1 MKPKGLLAI
10 ASLLVGIP
18 VAAYG
23 LTHGMWLLILVGL
36 ALVLIFMF
44 LAWEWISGA
53 NQPMGAETKITPSPN
68 AAWSM
73 KDEPVPGADRNQNL
87 DEKK

>member
-1 MKPKGLLAI
+1 MKSKGLLAI
-10 ASLLVGIP
+10 ACLIAGIP

-36 ALVLIFMF
+36 ALVMIFLF
-44 LAWEWISGA
+44 LAYEWISGA
-53 NQPMGAETKITPSPN
+53 NQPMGAETKITPAPN

-73 KDEPVPGADRNQNL
+73 KDEPVQGADRNANSH
-87 DEKK
+87 EKN

>member
-1 MKPKGLLAI
+1 MNPKGLLAI
-10 ASLLVGIP
+10 ASLLAGIP

-36 ALVLIFMF
+36 ALVLIFVF
-44 LAWEWISGA
+44 LVWEWISGA

-73 KDEPVPGADRNQNL
+73 KDEPVQGADRNQNL